1 MVILASSFHEP
12 KSSFKPAVLNDT
24 KLLLSRRSNLRS
36 KHLSCQQR
44 IKEVKKLRQRFGYS
58 CFACKSSWILI
69 TSLDLWNGQ
78 VKTSKQTTIHSLLI
92 QTTIKMKVAKSS
104 GKSQGNGH
112 PLIEICQKS
121 GDILDIL
128 LKYFYFE
135 PKHLRLWNNIS

>member
-1 MVILASSFHEP
+1 MVILGSSFHEP
-12 KSSFKPAVLNDT
+12 KSSSKPAVMNDT
-24 KLLLSRRSNLRS
+24 KLLLSRRSNLSS
-36 KHLSCQQR
+36 KHLSCQQ
-44 IKEVKKLRQRFGYS
+44 I
-58 CFACKSSWILI
+58 
-69 TSLDLWNGQ
+69 WNGQ
-78 VKTSKQTTIHSLLI
+78 VRSSKQTTIHSLLI